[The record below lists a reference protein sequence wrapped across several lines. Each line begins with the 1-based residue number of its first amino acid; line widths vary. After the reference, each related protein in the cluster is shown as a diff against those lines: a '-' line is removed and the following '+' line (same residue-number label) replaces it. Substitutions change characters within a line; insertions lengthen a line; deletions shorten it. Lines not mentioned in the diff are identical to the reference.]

1 MDKTKHLLN
10 QVGSLLK
17 SYDKLAKSTGE
28 NFNIFSVMGMES
40 NEVKTH
46 SAIIGEL
53 LNPKGSH
60 GLEDKPLKS
69 FIELVVKPLYVK
81 EDSTFGNFEE
91 KFNFDFESTYSKVEE
106 FAGKIN
112 DDATE
117 GGRIDIVV
125 KDNKGK
131 MFLIENKIYAGE
143 QKKQLGR
150 YNKHN
155 EKAPILF
162 LTLDG
167 KDSETSHELE
177 KNNHYF
183 TISYENEILL
193 WLQECVKEAVKF
205 PMLREVIYQYINLI
219 KKLTN
224 QTMNTELKKEIEELI
239 KNNFIES
246 SHIANNFEEVKN
258 EIVKD
263 FFNNVASKFNES
275 REKKDWEM
283 ILNENNDNQYFI
295 KNKNWTKV
303 ALAIWMKS
311 NVVYYGVKMIEVPE
325 GNIKNNDFENIDKKH
340 IPTGYRNSSNSLLW
354 NDGFVVRLNT
364 AQDIAEL
371 IKPNDERIESTI
383 KFFNKNMIDILT
395 DYCAEAEDKLTL

>member
-1 MDKTKHLLN
+1 MEKTKHLLN

-69 FIELVVKPLYVK
+69 FIELVVKPLYIK

-91 KFNFDFESTYSKVEE
+91 KFNFNFESTYSKVEE

-117 GGRIDIVV
+117 GGRIDIVI

-131 MFLIENKIYAGE
+131 IFLIENKIYAGE
-143 QKKQLGR
+143 QKNQLNR
-150 YNKHN
+150 YKNFYQN
-155 EKAPILF
+155 APILF

-167 KDSETSHELE
+167 KDSETAFELE
-177 KNNHYF
+177 KNNDYF

-224 QTMNTELKKEIEELI
+224 QTMNTELKKEISELI
-239 KNNFIES
+239 KSNFVES
-246 SHIANNFEEVKN
+246 SQIANNFEEVEK
-258 EIVKD
+258 EIIAD
-263 FFNNVASKFNES
+263 FFKDVTNAFNQS
-275 REKKDWEM
+275 YKNTDWEM
-283 ILNENNDNQYFI
+283 TPKANESNQYFI
-295 KNKNWTKV
+295 KNKNWSNV
-303 ALAIWMKS
+303 ALAIWIKS
-311 NVVYYGVKMIEVPE
+311 HVVYYGVKPL
-325 GNIKNNDFENIDKKH
+325 NTNLKNNEIRPIIGNYKTS
-340 IPTGYRNSSNSLLW
+340 PNSLLW
-354 NDGFVVRLNT
+354 DDKFVIKINT
-364 AQDIAEL
+364 PKDIYSL
-371 IKPNDERIESTI
+371 INEKVE
-383 KFFNKNMIDILT
+383 K
-395 DYCAEAEDKLTL
+395 AKLTLDFIGIMIDELAEYCKKTNEILAKSSN